1 MTEESTGPGPVSS
14 PVPIRLRVDD
24 RPATLAPGTPASGNR
39 PGSRMVGVASSA
51 RPRLSWV
58 VPLVRPGQ
66 RQSGYEV
73 RIVDATTDP
82 EDPHDVSGGS
92 PVVWSSGRV
101 RSEVCTHVRPE
112 ADLVVHGRYWWTVR
126 TWDEQDTVSDWAGPV
141 DLELGPLT
149 AGDWAAVWLS
159 APSGSTLVGRVEVGG
174 TIRSARLHL
183 TAQGVHR
190 ASINRTVVNPG
201 SAEPSRTDAV
211 RAVTRTYDVTDL
223 VASDTEI
230 RVVLGASH
238 WVDSGHAPRLLAE
251 LVVETDGGLVRYGTG
266 ADWTVEPSVVT
277 HDEAFY
283 LERHDLRRIER
294 DGSAPE
300 VRAEVRAEA
309 RAQVLASAG
318 EAATSG
324 VPHLPTWL
332 EPDPAPELHVV
343 DQWVARELSRPVPGT
358 RVFDAGLNVAGR
370 AQLELGSAVAA
381 GRTVTLVHGE
391 LLDERGQVDTGN
403 LSMPYDRDRERQCF
417 ELITSGEP
425 GDVDEPWF
433 AFYGFRYVEVRGL
446 PEDVDATVT
455 VRVLHSD
462 LADVATFSCD
472 DPTIEA
478 LVAAARRTQLNNFH
492 GIPEDCPTREQSG
505 WTGDAAATADLALAQ
520 LDVAGFYRKWLGDLV
535 TSQGTDGSMPGIA
548 PSLKPGQMPS
558 DPVWGSALQKVL
570 EGLWLHD
577 GEPDLVREHLP
588 ALRRWADYQLGLL
601 HDGVVSGAPI
611 SYGHDWL
618 ALEQTPPELL
628 HTGATLD
635 CLDALARLEE
645 AVGDPSESDRRR
657 AQADGLRASAR
668 AAFHDD
674 ELGHWANGTQA
685 AYAVA
690 LVAGLVRPEERPAV
704 SAALATDVR
713 RRGNRVSSGF
723 GATATLLEALG
734 SSDLDQLV
742 HDVIHQPETPG
753 VGAMLAT
760 DLGTLWES
768 WWIDP
773 DNHGTGSLD
782 HVGLGGP
789 FATWVW
795 RRLVGLTPTAPGYR
809 VFRVAPHPV
818 EGVNE
823 VRSTVATPQGDVEV
837 SWTCGDDRLDLAV
850 TVPVGSTAE
859 VWLPADTEGRTFGS
873 GRHEVSGPCP
883 ERSATAPVAQPPWR
897 PPALLSESAD
907 VGGGAEWL
915 ALAIP
920 DGRVA
925 VSSMIIELEIV
936 EDQLVCMPVHHAEL
950 TGPLVLARGVAGAA
964 ADTDHL
970 VRLSLDR
977 VTDPTDLTDA
987 TFVYAQLDLCQP
999 NPPGRP
1005 ELVLRV
1011 HAADGSVLQRRQRS
1025 WPAGWNRIT
1034 VDVDEWPG
1042 RSTVTGVEVGV
1053 VFAGPQDGAAATPP
1067 PVAFSVGRIGWSA
1080 RRRTW

>member
-1 MTEESTGPGPVSS
+1 MTEEPAGPDPASS
-14 PVPIRLRVDD
+14 PVPVQLRVDD
-24 RPATLAPGTPASGNR
+24 RPATAAPGAVPR
-39 PGSRMVGVASSA
+39 PRMVGVASSP
-51 RPRLSWV
+51 RPRLSWT
-58 VPLVRPGQ
+58 VPLVRTGQ
-66 RQSGYEV
+66 RQTGYEV
-73 RIVDATTDP
+73 RIVDGSVDP
-82 EDPHDVSGGS
+82 RDGSDGS
-92 PVVWSSGRV
+92 PIVWSSGRM
-101 RSEVCTHVRPE
+101 SIEVCSHVRPE
-112 ADLVVHGRYWWTVR
+112 AALLVHGRYLWTVR
-126 TWDEQDTVSDWAGPV
+126 TWDEQGDVSAWAAPV
-141 DLELGPLT
+141 ELELGPLT
-149 AGDWAAVWLS
+149 ADDWRASWLS
-159 APSGSTLVGRVEVGG
+159 APSGSTLVGRVDVVGVV
-174 TIRSARLHL
+174 RSARLHL

-190 ASINRTVVNPG
+190 AYVNGTVVNPG
-201 SAEPSRTDAV
+201 SAEPARTDAV

-223 VASDTEI
+223 VAADTEI

-238 WVDSGHAPRLLAE
+238 WVDSGHDPRLLAE
-251 LVVETDGGLVRYGTG
+251 LVLETDRGRVRHGTG

-283 LERHDLRRIER
+283 LERHDLRRA
-294 DGSAPE
+294 GQHAAAPKGTKPE
-300 VRAEVRAEA
+300 
-309 RAQVLASAG
+309 VLASAAD
-318 EAATSG
+318 AARSG
-324 VPHLPTWL
+324 VPHLPRWV

-343 DQWVARELSRPVPGT
+343 DQWVATELSRPSPGT

-370 AQLELGSAVAA
+370 AQIALGHAVAA
-381 GRTVTLVHGE
+381 GQTITLVHGE
-391 LLDERGQVDTGN
+391 LLDERGRIDTGN
-403 LSMPYDRDRERQCF
+403 LSMPYDRERERQCF

-462 LADVATFSCD
+462 LPDVATFACD
-472 DPTIEA
+472 DPTLEA
-478 LVAAARRTQLNNFH
+478 LVRAARRTQLNTFH

-520 LDVAGFYRKWLGDLV
+520 LDVAGFYRKWLGDLA
-535 TSQGTDGSMPGIA
+535 TSQAEDGSMPGIA

-588 ALRRWADYQLGLL
+588 ALRRWADYQLGLV
-601 HDGVVSGAPI
+601 HDGVVGTAPI

-635 CLDALARLEE
+635 CLDTLARLEH
-645 AVGDPSESDRRR
+645 AVGDPSEAERRR
-657 AQADGLRASAR
+657 AQAGELRASAR
-668 AAFHDD
+668 SVFHDGD
-674 ELGHWANGTQA
+674 LGHWANGTQA

-690 LVAGLVRPEERPAV
+690 LVAGMVRPEERSAV
-704 SAALATDVR
+704 GTAIALDVR
-713 RRGNRVSSGF
+713 RRGNRVTSGF

-734 SSDLDQLV
+734 SSDLDQVV

-782 HVGLGGP
+782 HIGLGGP

-795 RRLVGLTPTAPGYR
+795 RRLVGLAPTALGYR
-809 VFRVAPHPV
+809 AFRVAPHPV
-818 EGVNE
+818 DGVHE
-823 VRSTVATPQGDVEV
+823 VRTTTRTPQGEV
-837 SWTCGDDRLDLAV
+837 AVHWTCRDDWLSLDV

-859 VWLPADTEGRTFGS
+859 VWLPEDTQGTTFGS
-873 GRHEVSGPCP
+873 GRHQIGGPCHR
-883 ERSATAPVAQPPWR
+883 RSVVPPVALPPWQPP
-897 PPALLSESAD
+897 AIMSESAD

-915 ALAIP
+915 AAAIA

-925 VSSMIIELEIV
+925 PSSMITELVIMQ
-936 EDQLVCMPVHHAEL
+936 DHLVCMPVHHAEL
-950 TGPLVLARGVAGAA
+950 TGPLVLARGRTDTPGGSDQAVRLTLDPA
-964 ADTDHL
+964 ADA
-970 VRLSLDR
+970 
-977 VTDPTDLTDA
+977 TDA
-987 TFVYAQLDLCQP
+987 AFVYAQIDLCQP
-999 NPPGRP
+999 NPPGKP
-1005 ELVLRV
+1005 ELLLRV
-1011 HAADGSVLQRRQRS
+1011 HASDGAVLERRQRS
-1025 WPAGWNRIT
+1025 WPAGWNRVAI
-1034 VDVDEWPG
+1034 DFHEWAG
-1042 RSTVTGVEVGV
+1042 RSAVVAVEVGV
-1053 VFAGPQDGAAATPP
+1053 RIAGPQRAASEAAL
-1067 PVAFSVGRIGWSA
+1067 PVAFTIGRIGWSA